1 MKKSLIALA
10 IAAASTTAFAGADV
24 YGQARMSIDK
34 SSGSGATE
42 TQKKTSMNDRV
53 SRIGVKGSEDLGG
66 GMSAVYGIEW
76 GVDITDQDASTSSDS
91 PLSARNAFVGL
102 KGAFGTVLGGKHDTP
117 YKLAGSADLF
127 GDTAADSQ
135 GSTGIIGYGNFDLR
149 ATNALAYISPDW
161 NGFHFAAAVTN
172 NGTTTTNGANIS
184 DSTSLALV
192 YVNGPLKA
200 TYGYENHGDKTLSTS
215 AEVATAGEKANKF
228 NVAYKIGDIAL
239 GYTYEKQDRQTVAGT
254 TTATAAGDA
263 KNQVASVAYGMGPIT
278 LAAQYGK
285 RNTTNDSLDK
295 NRTTLGVIYALSK
308 KTNAAVAYNS
318 DKDGNGTTT
327 KVNTTTVQLN
337 HAF

>member
-42 TQKKTSMNDRV
+42 VQKKTSMNDRV
-53 SRIGVKGSEDLGG
+53 SRVGIKGSEDLGG
-66 GMSAVYGIEW
+66 GMSAVYGMEW
-76 GVDITDQDASTSSDS
+76 GVDITDNDASATSDS
-91 PLSARNAFVGL
+91 PFSARNAFVGL
-102 KGAFGTVLGGKHDTP
+102 KGAFGTVLAGKHDTP

-135 GSTGIIGYGNFDLR
+135 GSAGIIGYGNFDLR

-172 NGTTTTNGANIS
+172 NGTATTNGANIS

-200 TYGYENHGDKTLSTS
+200 TYGYENHGDKTLSATT
-215 AEVATAGEKANKF
+215 EDATAGEKASKF

-239 GYTYEKQDRQTVAGT
+239 GYTYEKQDRQLT
-254 TTATAAGDA
+254 TDADAT
-263 KNQVASVAYGMGPIT
+263 NQLGSIAYGMGPIT
-278 LAAQYGK
+278 LAAQYGQRDSK
-285 RNTTNDSLDK
+285 VAANDK
-295 NRTTLGVIYALSK
+295 KRTTLGVIYALSK
-308 KTNAAVAYNS
+308 RTSAALAYNS
-318 DKDGNGTTT
+318 DKDGSGTTT
-327 KVNTTTVQLN
+327 KLNTTTLQLN